1 MNFGLTSFL
10 FCFFVFNSR
19 SVAAKPRS
27 KSRRDDKRRKTSL
40 FRKLSSRKATA
51 EMNQMLSGSQSLN
64 SLRSDMSTGSIGA
77 SGASANSPGVITSI
91 RHSTSTPDPQSD
103 SSSPADSA
111 PCSPVT
117 TGNNNVIFSVKFNF
131 THSQTITTLIFFT

>member
-1 MNFGLTSFL
+1 
-10 FCFFVFNSR
+10 
-19 SVAAKPRS
+19 VAF
-27 KSRRDDKRRKTSL
+27 RDDKRRKTSL

-77 SGASANSPGVITSI
+77 GASATSPGVITSI

-117 TGNNNVIFSVKFNF
+117 TGNIIFYVK
-131 THSQTITTLIFFT
+131 LI